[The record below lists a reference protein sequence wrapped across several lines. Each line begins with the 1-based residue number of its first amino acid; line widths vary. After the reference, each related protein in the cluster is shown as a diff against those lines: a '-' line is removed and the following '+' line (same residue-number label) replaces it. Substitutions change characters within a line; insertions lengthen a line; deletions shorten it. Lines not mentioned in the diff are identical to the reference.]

1 MPRFEHSIAQ
11 LTQSLTTSNGW
22 LEIAKSRLGI
32 SINDVD
38 KWQGFVD
45 KYQSEIDDMKSAIA
59 HLKELSDN
67 DMHIFA
73 RTRIRRDR
81 YRIPGDTIYSRYVP
95 ECLGYVSIILKA
107 VSVFDALETTW
118 YRVCHPRQS
127 LGLLTNWK
135 LVIASQ

>member
-22 LEIAKSRLGI
+22 LEIAKSRLSI

-45 KYQSEIDDMKSAIA
+45 KYQSEIDDMESAIA

-67 DMHIFA
+67 DMHIA
-73 RTRIRRDR
+73 EQESGEIVIEAT
-81 YRIPGDTIYSRYVP
+81 GDTMLY
-95 ECLGYVSIILKA
+95 
-107 VSVFDALETTW
+107 
-118 YRVCHPRQS
+118 
-127 LGLLTNWK
+127 
-135 LVIASQ
+135 

>member
-1 MPRFEHSIAQ
+1 MQKMQRFEHSIAQ

-59 HLKELSDN
+59 HLKDLRDN
-67 DMHIFA
+67 DMHIFEEESGG
-73 RTRIRRDR
+73 IVML
-81 YRIPGDTIYSRYVP
+81 PGDTM
-95 ECLGYVSIILKA
+95 L
-107 VSVFDALETTW
+107 
-118 YRVCHPRQS
+118 
-127 LGLLTNWK
+127 LLTKRTPK
-135 LVIASQ
+135 LVC

>member
-45 KYQSEIDDMKSAIA
+45 KYQSEIDDMESAIA

-67 DMHIFA
+67 DMHLAKHESSEIV
-73 RTRIRRDR
+73 
-81 YRIPGDTIYSRYVP
+81 RIPGDTILPAMSP
-95 ECLGYVSIILKA
+95 E
-107 VSVFDALETTW
+107 
-118 YRVCHPRQS
+118 
-127 LGLLTNWK
+127 
-135 LVIASQ
+135 

>member
-32 SINDVD
+32 SINDIE

-45 KYQSEIDDMKSAIA
+45 KYQAEIDDMKSAIE

-67 DMHIFA
+67 DMHLAKLESGEIV
-73 RTRIRRDR
+73 
-81 YRIPGDTIYSRYVP
+81 RIPGDTILPAMSP
-95 ECLGYVSIILKA
+95 E
-107 VSVFDALETTW
+107 
-118 YRVCHPRQS
+118 
-127 LGLLTNWK
+127 
-135 LVIASQ
+135 

>member
-32 SINDVD
+32 SINDIE

-45 KYQSEIDDMKSAIA
+45 KYQAEIDDMESAIE

-67 DMHIFA
+67 DMHLAKLESGEIVIEA
-73 RTRIRRDR
+73 T
-81 YRIPGDTIYSRYVP
+81 GDTMLY
-95 ECLGYVSIILKA
+95 
-107 VSVFDALETTW
+107 
-118 YRVCHPRQS
+118 
-127 LGLLTNWK
+127 
-135 LVIASQ
+135 

>member
-32 SINDVD
+32 SIQDVD

-45 KYQSEIDDMKSAIA
+45 KYQAEINDMESAIA

-67 DMHIFA
+67 DMHLAKHESGEIVIEA
-73 RTRIRRDR
+73 T
-81 YRIPGDTIYSRYVP
+81 GDTMLY
-95 ECLGYVSIILKA
+95 
-107 VSVFDALETTW
+107 
-118 YRVCHPRQS
+118 
-127 LGLLTNWK
+127 
-135 LVIASQ
+135 